1 MATLEKAIALAAQA
15 HEGQKDKAGEPYIL
29 HLLRVALAVRTPK
42 ARIAAVLNDILE
54 DTDVTEAQL
63 QEMGFDQDVIVA
75 VQALTKR
82 KGETR
87 LEAAKR
93 AKANPIAREVKIE
106 DNADNLDLSRLDDLT
121 EKDLLRVR
129 EYVLVRKVLRAD

>member
-1 MATLEKAIALAAQA
+1 MATLEKAIALAAQY

-29 HLLRVALAVRTPK
+29 HVLRVAMAVSTPK
-42 ARIAAVLNDILE
+42 ARIAAVLHDILE
-54 DTDVTEAQL
+54 DTEVTEAQL
-63 QEMGFDQDVIVA
+63 QEIGFDRDVIVA

-93 AKANPIAREVKIE
+93 AKADPIAREVKLA
-106 DNADNLDLSRLDDLT
+106 DNTDNLDLSRLDDLS

-129 EYVLVRKVLRAD
+129 EYILVRKLLVSD

>member
-1 MATLEKAIALAAQA
+1 MATLEKAIALAAQY

-29 HLLRVALAVRTPK
+29 HVLRVALAVSTPK
-42 ARIAAVLNDILE
+42 ARIAAVLHDILE

-63 QEMGFDQDVIVA
+63 QAMGFDQDVIVA

-93 AKANPIAREVKIE
+93 AKADPIAREVKMA

-129 EYVLVRKVLRAD
+129 EYILVRKVLRAD

>member
-1 MATLEKAIALAAQA
+1 M
-15 HEGQKDKAGEPYIL
+15 
-29 HLLRVALAVRTPK
+29 LRVALAVSTPK
-42 ARIAAVLNDILE
+42 ARIAAVLHDILE

-63 QEMGFDQDVIVA
+63 QAMGFDQDVIVA

-93 AKANPIAREVKIE
+93 AKADPIAREVKMA

-129 EYVLVRKVLRAD
+129 EYILVRKVLRAD